1 MSRNGVLMIAPHNFT
16 AAHDSAALDVIMEA
30 YSWTLDVVKRAAET
44 GTARSLLDMEVAEL
58 APRVR

>member
-1 MSRNGVLMIAPHNFT
+1 MLMIAPHNFT